1 MKTMNRAQAGVWVIA
16 LAMIAMLFVAQPA
29 SAQEV
34 AKGVAVALV
43 VSGDVQF
50 ERDNKLAD
58 LPKLTVFNAGDKVF
72 TGEDGFCAVVFTD
85 DGSQLKIRPDSE
97 VTLGAERN
105 NDYSLAKKVGL
116 EAGEL
121 FTEVTQM
128 KGSLQ
133 IATPTAVASVKGTE
147 FWVIFKDGTTRNI
160 TLEGV
165 VDLLSLLTGERLDIP
180 AGKEG
185 EVDAGGSLAL
195 SNIDTDTVPDFLD
208 EMDLEEIEVKFI
220 DEEGT
225 EKTMK
230 IQVKVNNE

>member
-1 MKTMNRAQAGVWVIA
+1 MKTTMRMQASVWMLA
-16 LAMIAMLFVAQPA
+16 LAMIAMLFVVQPV
-29 SAQEV
+29 SAQDA
-34 AKGVAVALV
+34 AKGIAVALA

-50 ERDNKLAD
+50 DRAGELAD
-58 LPKLTVFNAGDKVF
+58 LPKLTVFNAGDKVY

-85 DGSQLKIRPDSE
+85 DGSQLKIRPNTE

-105 NDYSLAKKVGL
+105 SDYSLAKKVGL

-147 FWVIFKDGTTRNI
+147 FWVIFEDGTTRNI
-160 TLEGV
+160 TLEGI
-165 VDLLSLLTGERLDIP
+165 VDLLSLLTGERLDVP

-185 EVDAGGSLAL
+185 EVDAGGTIAL
-195 SNIDTDTVPDFLD
+195 SNIDTDTVPNFLD
-208 EMDLEEIEVKFI
+208 EMDLDEIEVKFI

-225 EKTMK
+225 EKTLK
-230 IQVKVNNE
+230 IQVKVDN